1 MGRETGGNRQGRG
14 KPRVT
19 PSEIASLQVLSLQG
33 GSFFMLNFQGAQ
45 GAYMKTGRRLIPPVP
60 MEYICERPLE
70 YICERPPRFVGG

>member
-1 MGRETGGNRQGRG
+1 
-14 KPRVT
+14 
-19 PSEIASLQVLSLQG
+19 
-33 GSFFMLNFQGAQ
+33 MLNFQGAQ